1 MTEFEVRG
9 ATPEDRE
16 AVVAFT
22 ENTWPE
28 RGGDYIPRVYD
39 SWMEHEGDDQRT
51 FVVDTG
57 DDIAGICQGV
67 LLSGH
72 EAWAQA
78 MRVNPD
84 YRGQKVSQQLTYALF
99 DWAAAAGATVCRN
112 MVFSWNGAGL
122 GQSRSV
128 GFDPCTEFR
137 WAHPTPDPDDRWA
150 QYRQRLIRLGQTSV
164 GERILIALSA
174 LVLSIVDH
182 LRGLALSPGESWALA
197 ELSPGTLADAA
208 EETAVI
214 SLVDPETERA
224 EAMTFRVRDYERE
237 NDDGE
242 TERWAEYGVG
252 VWSDLRAGRALFA
265 AIARDAASIDADRTR
280 VLIPETVRY
289 VSDAA
294 YGRAGFSDE
303 PDFVLEKE
311 LTGRA

>member
-1 MTEFEVRG
+1 MSEMEVRQ

-39 SWMEHEGDDQRT
+39 SWMESEGADQRT
-51 FVVDTG
+51 FVLDPEEEGVL
-57 DDIAGICQGV
+57 AGLCQGV
-67 LLSGH
+67 LVSDH

-78 MRVNPD
+78 MRVNPE
-84 YRGQKVSQQLTYALF
+84 YRGQRVSPQLTYALF
-99 DWAAAAGATVCRN
+99 DWAAERGASVCRN
-112 MVFSWNGAGL
+112 MVFSWNAAGL

-137 WAHPTPDPDDRWA
+137 WAHPTPDAEARAETDLVVDRDPRTAWTC
-150 QYRQRLIRLGQTSV
+150 YRRSPASDQ
-164 GERILIALSA
+164 
-174 LVLSIVDH
+174 
-182 LRGLALSPGESWALA
+182 LRGLALDTGESWALS
-197 ELSPGTLADAA
+197 ELTLGKLERAA
-208 EETAVI
+208 EETAVL
-214 SLVDPETERA
+214 SLVDEADERVCA
-224 EAMTFRVRDYERE
+224 TTFRVRDYERE
-237 NDDGE
+237 NEEGE

-252 VWSDLRAGRALFA
+252 VWSDLAAGEALFA
-265 AIARDAASIDADRTR
+265 AIGRDAASVGADRTR

-303 PDFVLEKE
+303 PDFVLEKD
-311 LTGRA
+311 LSGRR